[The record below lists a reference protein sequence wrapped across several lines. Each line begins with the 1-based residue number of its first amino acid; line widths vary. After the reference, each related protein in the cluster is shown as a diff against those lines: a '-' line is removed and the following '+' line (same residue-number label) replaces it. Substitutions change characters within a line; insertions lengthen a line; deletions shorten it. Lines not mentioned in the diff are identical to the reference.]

1 MYKQPRRDFDLCG
14 YSFPNEK
21 LFISENDDDTGI
33 PVFQLI
39 QLIKQTFSLLGSKLL
54 YNVLTTQGNHW

>member
-14 YSFPNEK
+14 YSFANEK

-39 QLIKQTFSLLGSKLL
+39 QLIK
-54 YNVLTTQGNHW
+54 